1 MFITDEQ
8 ISKGAISSE
17 DKKFISIEDYQNFE
31 KGVRFAETIF
41 EEKIIL
47 IVKYAF
53 SERNSDKSM
62 EEISKEILQN
72 DVLQG

>member
-8 ISKGAISSE
+8 ISKEAISSK

-41 EEKIIL
+41 EEKIIS

-53 SERNSDKSM
+53 SERNSNKSM

>member
-8 ISKGAISSE
+8 ISKGAIISK

>member
-8 ISKGAISSE
+8 ISKGAISSK

-41 EEKIIL
+41 KEKIIL